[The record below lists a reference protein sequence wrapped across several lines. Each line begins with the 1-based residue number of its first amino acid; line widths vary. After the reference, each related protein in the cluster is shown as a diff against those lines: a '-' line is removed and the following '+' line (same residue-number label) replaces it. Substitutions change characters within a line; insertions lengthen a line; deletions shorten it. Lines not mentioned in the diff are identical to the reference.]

1 MSRTG
6 ESKNRFDL
14 QRIHANLRFK
24 NPIDRVD
31 LQLLHPARRIIK
43 EDRLTK
49 SPNPGSTE
57 YQVILLDNFLLIARI
72 KVQHGIPHYIIQRRP
87 IPIIWLSVSTTEPKQ
102 PAAPVLPV
110 LPGGIAASIGPH
122 MAHHPII
129 NHRPNAMYRR
139 HSSFK
144 SYANQHAF
152 PITFHHMGRRGSGSF
167 TLFSPSAPARKPWLD
182 KIQELQS
189 CMMRSTAVFNVIPAI
204 KESEIYITDKAN
216 HMVTFNDGRQYVLG
230 TSTGVFVGHNEP
242 SSVSHKVL
250 AVERVSQIEVLEG
263 AQKLLVLA
271 NRTLWEYALQVVNNS
286 IGCDKRRKQI
296 QSSVPF
302 FHVGYCLGTTLVCI
316 PKGTFS
322 SRIIVYEPQKLEEY
336 SKKQKRAGRVPNPLD
351 LPLKKFGEYHVPS
364 EIWDI
369 ELSNTKMFVTTPR
382 GIIILSIRDSK
393 SIMPLNLLNY
403 NDPLLSFITIRERDH
418 LRTVPKRIN
427 FFRTPD
433 AQHIVCYDEFAFYI
447 DGQGNRARPEF
458 LIEWKGMPESFI
470 FSYPYLLAFEPNFIE
485 IRDIFTGEL
494 VQVIRGKNIKCLTS
508 HHLYRSKPSFIFGA
522 MTDPTNDCV
531 QFIFRLDHIV
541 SSRKSAPPALSSP

>member
-1 MSRTG
+1 
-6 ESKNRFDL
+6 
-14 QRIHANLRFK
+14 
-24 NPIDRVD
+24 
-31 LQLLHPARRIIK
+31 
-43 EDRLTK
+43 
-49 SPNPGSTE
+49 
-57 YQVILLDNFLLIARI
+57 
-72 KVQHGIPHYIIQRRP
+72 
-87 IPIIWLSVSTTEPKQ
+87 
-102 PAAPVLPV
+102 
-110 LPGGIAASIGPH
+110 
-122 MAHHPII
+122 
-129 NHRPNAMYRR
+129 
-139 HSSFK
+139 
-144 SYANQHAF
+144 
-152 PITFHHMGRRGSGSF
+152 
-167 TLFSPSAPARKPWLD
+167 
-182 KIQELQS
+182 
-189 CMMRSTAVFNVIPAI
+189 MMRSTAVFNVIPAI

-458 LIEWKGMPESFI
+458 
-470 FSYPYLLAFEPNFIE
+470 
-485 IRDIFTGEL
+485 
-494 VQVIRGKNIKCLTS
+494 
-508 HHLYRSKPSFIFGA
+508 
-522 MTDPTNDCV
+522 
-531 QFIFRLDHIV
+531 
-541 SSRKSAPPALSSP
+541 